1 MGSFDRAPSFTL
13 RQLVAF
19 VAVAETGTISAAAER
34 LLVSQSAVSLALTEL
49 EKGLRAQLCVRR
61 RSHGV
66 QLTPTGQA
74 MLARARML
82 LQQAAEM
89 ELETAG
95 TGGELT
101 GPLSIGCYPTV
112 GPTVLPTLL
121 YEFTEA
127 HPAVTIGFQE
137 AMADQLGDK
146 LESGE
151 LDAVIVYDLE
161 IPSSWQTSTLIT
173 RDPALVVCA
182 DHPMATVRGPVEL
195 GAMAAEPMVLLD
207 SSPSSNHAMQ
217 VCALA
222 GFTPRIGYRSANFE
236 TVRAFVGRGLG
247 WTVMLQRPQLSLTY
261 GGLETVSRRIDIPT
275 LDPVRLVIAWKQD
288 VMLSRVTREFIRFAT
303 SRVHED

>member
-1 MGSFDRAPSFTL
+1 MSSFDRAPSFTM

-34 LLVSQSAVSLALTEL
+34 LLVSQSAVSLAITEL
-49 EKGLRAQLCVRR
+49 EKGLRTQLCVRR

-66 QLTPTGQA
+66 QLTPTGEA
-74 MLARARML
+74 TLVRARML

-95 TGGELT
+95 TNGELT
-101 GPLSIGCYPTV
+101 GPLAIGCYPTV
-112 GPTVLPTLL
+112 GPTILPPLL

-127 HPAVTIGFQE
+127 HPAVTVEFRE
-137 AMADQLGDK
+137 AMADELGDK

-151 LDAVIVYDLE
+151 LDAVIVYDLD
-161 IPSSWQTSTLIT
+161 IPSTWQTATLMT
-173 RDPALVVCA
+173 RHPALVVCA
-182 DHPMATVRGPVEL
+182 SHPMATAESPIEL
-195 GAMAAEPMVLLD
+195 GAVASEPMVLLD
-207 SSPSSNHAMQ
+207 SAPSSNHAMQ
-217 VCALA
+217 VCARA
-222 GFTPRIGYRSANFE
+222 GFTPRVGYRSANFE

-247 WTVMLQRPQLSLTY
+247 WTVMLQRPQLSRTY

-288 VMLSRVTREFIRFAT
+288 VMLSRVAREFIAFAT
-303 SRVHED
+303 SRVYHD